1 MNVST
6 DSPRMARIRAR
17 LAEALAPTRLDL
29 VDDSHQHAG
38 HAGARQGGHFTVRI
52 GAPGFAGK
60 RPLEC
65 HRMIYAALGELMQ
78 TDIHALSIELLT
90 DATPGAG

>member
-1 MNVST
+1 MMAT
-6 DSPRMARIRAR
+6 ADSPRMARIRAR
-17 LAEALAPTRLDL
+17 LAQALAPTRLEL
-29 VDDSHQHAG
+29 IDDSHQHAG

-78 TDIHALSIELLT
+78 TDIHALSIELVADT
-90 DATPGAG
+90 TVGTG

>member
-1 MNVST
+1 MSASM

-17 LAEALAPTRLDL
+17 LAEALAPTRLEII
-29 VDDSHQHAG
+29 DDSHQHLG
-38 HAGARQGGHFTVRI
+38 HVGALEGGHFTVRI
-52 GAPGFAGK
+52 AAPGFAGK

-78 TDIHALSIELLT
+78 ADIHALSIDLLS
-90 DATPGAG
+90 DINAGPG